1 MVKHTQ
7 TIYRQIGE
15 ELFDVSDH
23 VVGLAFKGLT
33 LWCLTG
39 QNSQT
44 HFKNLVNIFK
54 HLNYSWFFL
63 GVMHE
68 RFQFRNSDLAE
79 KFEIDNAEWRI
90 YDINDH

>member
-44 HFKNLVNIFK
+44 HF
-54 HLNYSWFFL
+54 
-63 GVMHE
+63 
-68 RFQFRNSDLAE
+68 
-79 KFEIDNAEWRI
+79 
-90 YDINDH
+90 